1 MTRAEALRRIGELH
15 TAWSLQHGDTVPYV
29 KADENP
35 HDGQTTDLALWQ
47 ADRSAPAEIDD
58 PLNEAIKNI
67 LAQIDEELQ
76 AQARSLRLPEL
87 RHLPGKHDQS
97 THGHGGGGVRDSLAG
112 AGTTQEIGAAASAEA
127 KRITGRDIPF
137 DYQDIEPQLAREYSE
152 GVLQGLERFPS
163 APLGAV
169 RAKDFPAERESE
181 FTWAHTLPPESTGG
195 QYEIEFNRS
204 GEASE
209 RLNEILGMKQ
219 ARGVFA
225 YGDVRG
231 LALHEF
237 GHVMHESRGTSSRAS
252 ELGRTY
258 ARERTARAPAPAP
271 RRGLFGRRPPPVTGP
286 TQEEREDQRVFLLRE
301 ISFYSQ
307 HNSHEFA
314 AEAFADVMVRGAG
327 ASPLSHQ
334 VMDLLEVAQ

>member
-1 MTRAEALRRIGELH
+1 MTLSLSGFEADLWAVLELSDPAVRASVLE
-15 TAWSLQHGDTVPYV
+15 
-29 KADENP
+29 
-35 HDGQTTDLALWQ
+35 
-47 ADRSAPAEIDD
+47 EI
-58 PLNEAIKNI
+58 AK
-67 LAQIDEELQ
+67 
-76 AQARSLRLPEL
+76 
-87 RHLPGKHDQS
+87 HLPGKHDQS
-97 THGHGGGGVRDSLAG
+97 THGHGGGGVPRQSLQDAK
-112 AGTTQEIGAAASAEA
+112 TTAAVGAAAAAEA

-152 GVLQGLERFPS
+152 GLLQGLERFPS

-169 RAKDFPAERESE
+169 RAKDFPSDRESE
-181 FTWAHTLPPESTGG
+181 FTWAHTLTPATTGG

-204 GEASE
+204 SDAAEQA
-209 RLNEILGMKQ
+209 NKILGMKQ

-252 ELGRTY
+252 AIGRTY
-258 ARERTARAPAPAP
+258 ARERTARPPAPAQ

-286 TQEEREDQRVFLLRE
+286 TQEERDDQHIFLLRE